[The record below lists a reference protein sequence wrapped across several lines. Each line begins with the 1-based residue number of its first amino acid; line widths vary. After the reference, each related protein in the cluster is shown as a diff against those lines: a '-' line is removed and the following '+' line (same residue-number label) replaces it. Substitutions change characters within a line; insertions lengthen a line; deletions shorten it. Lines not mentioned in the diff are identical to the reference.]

1 MRRVTCDADS
11 GHVTRRT
18 PHPARRTS
26 HVTRYTDAVES
37 ALAGLSPIT
46 QALLAS
52 LFTWSVTALGAAAV
66 FFTSGVNRR
75 LLDLSLGF
83 AAGVMIAASFWSL
96 LAPSIALAREMDM
109 IPWLPAVIGFLLG
122 GTLIRLADG
131 VLPHLHLF
139 KPLRE
144 AEGAHTNL
152 TRSALLVIAITL
164 HNIPEGLAIG
174 VSFGAAGAGLA
185 NASLG
190 AAVALAI
197 GIGLQNAPE
206 GSAIALP
213 LRGDGMSRFKAWW
226 YGQLSAAVE
235 PVAAV
240 IGAAGVMM
248 MRPILPY
255 ALAFA
260 AGAMIYVVIEEVI
273 PESQS
278 GGNADAATVASM
290 VGFVVMMTLDVAL
303 G

>member
-1 MRRVTCDADS
+1 MLETDRPIALREAIMACRNGGTSRSSASTAASSTSSRWARSMNRSLTIKTGQCHVQRYMRPLLERIERGEIDPSFVITHRMPLDEA
-11 GHVTRRT
+11 
-18 PHPARRTS
+18 P
-26 HVTRYTDAVES
+26 
-37 ALAGLSPIT
+37 AGLRDVQR
-46 QALLAS
+46 QAGR
-52 LFTWSVTALGAAAV
+52 V
-66 FFTSGVNRR
+66 
-75 LLDLSLGF
+75 
-83 AAGVMIAASFWSL
+83 
-96 LAPSIALAREMDM
+96 
-109 IPWLPAVIGFLLG
+109 
-122 GTLIRLADG
+122 
-131 VLPHLHLF
+131 HF

-174 VSFGAAGAGLA
+174 VSFGAAGLGMA
-185 NASLG
+185 NATLG

-206 GSAIALP
+206 GSAISLP

-235 PVAAV
+235 PLAAV
-240 IGAAGVMM
+240 AGAAGVLM
-248 MRPILPY
+248 MRPVLPY

-260 AGAMIYVVIEEVI
+260 AGAMIYVVVEEVI

-278 GGNADAATVASM
+278 GGNADGATLASM
-290 VGFVVMMTLDVAL
+290 VGFVIMMSLDVAL

>member
-1 MRRVTCDADS
+1 MDA
-11 GHVTRRT
+11 
-18 PHPARRTS
+18 A
-26 HVTRYTDAVES
+26 AA
-37 ALAGLSPIT
+37 ALSDLSPVT
-46 QALLAS
+46 QALLAT
-52 LFTWSVTALGAAAV
+52 LFTWGVTALGAATV
-66 FFTSGVNRR
+66 FFTSHVNRR

-109 IPWLPAVIGFLLG
+109 IPWLPAVVGFLLG
-122 GTLIRLADG
+122 GGLIRVADAL
-131 VLPHLHLF
+131 LPHLHLF

-144 AEGAHTNL
+144 AEGRHTDW

-174 VSFGAAGAGLA
+174 VSFGAAGLGMA
-185 NASLG
+185 NATLG

-226 YGQLSAAVE
+226 YGQMSAAVE

-240 IGAAGVMM
+240 AGAYGVLM
-248 MRPILPY
+248 MRPLLPY

-260 AGAMIYVVIEEVI
+260 AGAMIYVVVEEVI
-273 PESQS
+273 PESHS
-278 GGNADAATVASM
+278 GGNADAATLACM
-290 VGFVVMMTLDVAL
+290 VGFVIMMTLDVAL

>member
-1 MRRVTCDADS
+1 M
-11 GHVTRRT
+11 
-18 PHPARRTS
+18 
-26 HVTRYTDAVES
+26 ES
-37 ALAGLSPIT
+37 LLAGYSPVT

-52 LFTWSVTALGAAAV
+52 LFTWGVTAAGAAVV
-66 FFTSGVNRR
+66 FFTSTVNRR

-109 IPWLPAVIGFLLG
+109 IPWLPAVVGFLLG
-122 GTLIRLADG
+122 GGLIRIADAI
-131 VLPHLHLF
+131 LPHLHMF
-139 KPLRE
+139 KPMRE
-144 AEGAHTNL
+144 AEGTQTNL
-152 TRSALLVIAITL
+152 GRSALLVIAITL

-174 VSFGAAGAGLA
+174 VSFGAAGMQMA
-185 NASLG
+185 NATLG

-213 LRGDGMSRFKAWW
+213 LRGDGMSRFRAWW
-226 YGQLSAAVE
+226 YGQMSAAVE

-240 IGAAGVMM
+240 VGAAGVMM
-248 MRPILPY
+248 MRPVLPY

-260 AGAMIYVVIEEVI
+260 AGAMIYVVVEEVI
-273 PESQS
+273 PESHS
-278 GGNADAATVASM
+278 GGNADAATLACM
-290 VGFVVMMTLDVAL
+290 VGFVIMMTLDVAL